1 MGRFEE
7 FLVIFGVGLL
17 LFGPNKLKDVAASL
31 GGALNEFKK
40 AMNPES
46 QNAQPATASA
56 QPVAVQAVAHTPVR
70 RRKATAAKKKA
81 KSSR

>member
-40 AMNPES
+40 AMTPEG
-46 QNAQPATASA
+46 QNAQPATATA
-56 QPVAVQAVAHTPVR
+56 QPVAAQAAHAPVR
-70 RRKATAAKKKA
+70 RRKATTGKKKA
-81 KSSR
+81 KASH